1 MGQRLTY
8 QHTESI
14 FFEIRRDI
22 TTYRQVNHS
31 CPLLNYYT
39 TIDDVIYFYQSKK
52 ASNLLFTD
60 WLFGQQALEF
70 QCGFNDVA
78 LSPHGSRYIRTL
90 YVYRSTMGQDAA
102 KIANLLLWT
111 QRRWRNRYIGL
122 SGHSGFF
129 LTYVH
134 VPGNINVHIGM
145 YNDQSATR
153 EEEQECH
160 NVHLLK

>member
-1 MGQRLTY
+1 
-8 QHTESI
+8 
-14 FFEIRRDI
+14 
-22 TTYRQVNHS
+22 
-31 CPLLNYYT
+31 
-39 TIDDVIYFYQSKK
+39 
-52 ASNLLFTD
+52 
-60 WLFGQQALEF
+60 
-70 QCGFNDVA
+70 
-78 LSPHGSRYIRTL
+78 
-90 YVYRSTMGQDAA
+90 MGQDAA

-134 VPGNINVHIGM
+134 IGM